1 MVILIS
7 IPILYMVLDLIHIE
21 VFNCQILGRGFGKNV
36 TIFEIDNLVLLCMLI
51 IERTL
56 SQFLVKVQFKG

>member
-1 MVILIS
+1 
-7 IPILYMVLDLIHIE
+7 MVLDLIHIE
-21 VFNCQILGRGFGKNV
+21 VFNCQISGRGFGKNV